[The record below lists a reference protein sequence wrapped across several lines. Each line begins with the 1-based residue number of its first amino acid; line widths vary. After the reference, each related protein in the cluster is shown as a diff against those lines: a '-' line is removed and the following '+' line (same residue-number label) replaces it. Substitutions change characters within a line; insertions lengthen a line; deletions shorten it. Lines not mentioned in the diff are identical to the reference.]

1 MKLFDV
7 DQWNEIFETLG
18 KNRLRSFLTAFGVFW
33 GIFMLM
39 IMLGSG
45 EGLQNGVQSD
55 FGARATNSLN
65 LWTMRTSMPYNG
77 FQRGRYIQL
86 RLSDV
91 DELYA
96 RVPELDTIAPRN
108 RLGGWRGSNNVQRKN
123 KSGAFNVFGD
133 YPAYNQIEPIRISR
147 GRYLN
152 DLDIREKRKVAVIGE
167 KVREILFTPNEDP
180 LGDYIEING
189 VFFQVV
195 GCFESFKSGNDAE
208 EETQTVYIPF
218 TAFAQAFNFGD
229 YVGWMAMTA
238 KPGIKVSEAEVQV
251 MKVLKDLHDIHPDD
265 DRAIGSWNMQEM
277 YDRMN
282 GLFGGIRLLSL
293 IVGTLTLLAGAI
305 GISNIMLVVI
315 RERTREIGVRRAL
328 GATPWA
334 VMQQIMLEA
343 LVLTVIAGVLGI
355 LAGVWAIE
363 GLNSLLSD
371 MSDSSGSFKNPEV
384 HYQTVLFALAIL
396 IGSGLLAGIIP
407 ARRAVSIKPVDAIR
421 DE

>member
-1 MKLFDV
+1 MSLFDA

-45 EGLQNGVQSD
+45 QGLQNGVQSD

-65 LWTMRTSMPYNG
+65 LWSMRTSMPYKG
-77 FQRGRYIQL
+77 FQRGRYISL

-91 DELYA
+91 DELYE
-96 RVPELDTIAPRN
+96 RVPEIDTIAPRN

-123 KSGAFNVFGD
+123 KTGAFSVFGD
-133 YPAYNQIEPIRISR
+133 FPALNEIEPIHISR

-152 DLDIREKRKVAVIGE
+152 DIDIRDKRKVTVIGE
-167 KVREILFTPNEDP
+167 KVREILFTPDEDP
-180 LGDYIEING
+180 IGDYIEVNG

-195 GCFESFKSGNDAE
+195 GCFESLKGGNDAE
-208 EETQTVYIPF
+208 EETQTLFIPF
-218 TAFAQAFNFGD
+218 TAFAQAFNYGD
-229 YVGWMAMTA
+229 QMGWMAMTA
-238 KPGIKVSEAEVQV
+238 KPGVKVADAEE
-251 MKVLKDLHDIHPDD
+251 KVLAVLKEIHNIHPDD
-265 DRAIGSWNMQEM
+265 DRALGSWNMQEM

-282 GLFGGIRLLSL
+282 GLFSGIRLLSL

-315 RERTREIGVRRAL
+315 RERTREIGVRRAM
-328 GATPWA
+328 GATPWNI
-334 VMQQIMLEA
+334 MQQILLEA
-343 LVLTVIAGVLGI
+343 LILTTIAGLLGI

-363 GLNSLLSD
+363 GLNQLLSGMED
-371 MSDSSGSFKNPEV
+371 TSGSFKNPEI
-384 HYQTVLFALAIL
+384 HYQTVLFALGIL
-396 IGSGLLAGIIP
+396 IVSGLLAGIIP

>member
-1 MKLFDV
+1 
-7 DQWNEIFETLG
+7 
-18 KNRLRSFLTAFGVFW
+18 
-33 GIFMLM
+33 
-39 IMLGSG
+39 
-45 EGLQNGVQSD
+45 
-55 FGARATNSLN
+55 
-65 LWTMRTSMPYNG
+65 
-77 FQRGRYIQL
+77 
-86 RLSDV
+86 
-91 DELYA
+91 
-96 RVPELDTIAPRN
+96 
-108 RLGGWRGSNNVQRKN
+108 
-123 KSGAFNVFGD
+123 
-133 YPAYNQIEPIRISR
+133 
-147 GRYLN
+147 
-152 DLDIREKRKVAVIGE
+152 
-167 KVREILFTPNEDP
+167 
-180 LGDYIEING
+180 
-189 VFFQVV
+189 
-195 GCFESFKSGNDAE
+195 
-208 EETQTVYIPF
+208 
-218 TAFAQAFNFGD
+218 
-229 YVGWMAMTA
+229 MTA